1 MRKRSMK
8 VHDLDPFSLV
18 LGTVFALIGLAFLV
32 VHIDPV
38 DLHLERVWPVPLIG
52 LGLLIVVLSAASPR
66 QREDGPPPGQDD
78 LTRQA
83 ADEPDTDFDVMA
95 GPDPGD
101 RHFPPA

>member
-1 MRKRSMK
+1 MK

-52 LGLLIVVLSAASPR
+52 LGLLIVVLAAASPR
-66 QREDGPPPGQDD
+66 DRDDDSPVGQEDHIEH
-78 LTRQA
+78 R
-83 ADEPDTDFDVMA
+83 ADEPDTEFDPVT
-95 GPDPGD
+95 GPEPED
-101 RHFPPA
+101 RYFPPS